1 VAGVVLF
8 QEGDAPMS
16 ANETAAMS
24 SIMLTTNCTFAEAE
38 AALAALIEAG
48 WQGPSGQLETALPGT
63 ADNLCGAGGVLM
75 AHTDGACSGNPGPGG
90 WAVVFSQ
97 GGVVVSEHCGRVDH
111 ATNNQMELMA
121 IREAVSRAPLDAD
134 LEILTD
140 SRNAVGWLADRWKR
154 NNPVIAALCRNIE
167 SLKAKRSGKITYKH
181 VRGHQGNTLNE
192 RADRLATGA
201 IQRTAR
207 GPLLTPY

>member
-1 VAGVVLF
+1 
-8 QEGDAPMS
+8 MS
-16 ANETAAMS
+16 ANETAAKS
-24 SIMLTTNCTFAEAE
+24 ALMLATDCTPAQAE

-48 WQGPSGQLETALPGT
+48 WQGPSEHLEAPPSRT
-63 ADNLCGAGGVLM
+63 ADGVFTAGRVLK

-97 GGVVVSEHCGRVDH
+97 GGVVVSEHSGRVDH

-201 IQRTAR
+201 IQRRAQSQ
-207 GPLLTPY
+207 